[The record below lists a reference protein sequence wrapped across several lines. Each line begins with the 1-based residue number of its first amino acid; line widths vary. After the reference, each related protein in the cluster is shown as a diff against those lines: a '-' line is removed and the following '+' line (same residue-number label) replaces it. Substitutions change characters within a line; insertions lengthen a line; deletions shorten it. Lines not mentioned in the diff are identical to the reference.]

1 MASFCVLW
9 QFICLIFWIQTDI
22 CKASTFHQF
31 YNFCQRWRPYILNSC
46 YDDNK
51 MVNGDCMRCWW
62 ADWLLFVCLVQPI
75 LLYLLFLPKVRSLAL
90 PNFYARVSGVL
101 HYQIQNYWTSLYFIL
116 LNFFK
121 LWTEIKCSL
130 KLLTMFRC
138 EQNNMFIKWGY
149 VMFFQLCDILSYP
162 VWN

>member
-1 MASFCVLW
+1 
-9 QFICLIFWIQTDI
+9 
-22 CKASTFHQF
+22 
-31 YNFCQRWRPYILNSC
+31 
-46 YDDNK
+46 
-51 MVNGDCMRCWW
+51 
-62 ADWLLFVCLVQPI
+62 LFVCLVQPI